1 MSKYIGNRKETRE
14 KLIDKKLLLSDWDTS
29 NNTEVAKEFYLK
41 TSNERVD
48 YVLLAKDGKPL
59 AVKKKKK
66 SFKYA
71 ELRHEQVK
79 KYCQNIK
86 DDNGVL
92 PSGIRGVFTSIEIE
106 EILQITQELVA

>member
-14 KLIDKKLLLSDWDTS
+14 KLLLSDWDTS
-29 NNTEVAKEFYLK
+29 NNTEVVKEFYLK
-41 TSNERVD
+41 TSNEKVD

-59 AVKKKKK
+59 AVVEAKK

-79 KYCQNIK
+79 QYCQNIK

>member
-14 KLIDKKLLLSDWDTS
+14 KLLLSDWDTS

-59 AVKKKKK
+59 AVVEAKK
-66 SFKYA
+66 SFQYA

-79 KYCQNIK
+79 QYCQNIK